1 MHYSAYYARALFDL
15 VTRGGG
21 ASEQQGSMYLENL
34 KQVLA
39 RRGHQSL
46 LPNIFAEY
54 QKLVQRRER
63 AANQAKITPERERTR
78 VLLELYRRLV
88 ATH

>member
-1 MHYSAYYARALFDL
+1 MNYASYYAHALFDL
-15 VTRGGG
+15 VTRGEG
-21 ASEQQGSMYLENL
+21 ASEQQGKQYLDNL

-63 AANQAKITPERERTR
+63 SSEYAKITPERERTR
-78 VLLELYRRLV
+78 TLLELYRRLV